1 MGKVVKSGTT
11 GIYPC
16 PVILVT
22 CVDGD
27 AAPNIVTLAWAGV
40 VCSEPP
46 MVGISIRPHRYSH
59 GLIVKSGEFVV
70 NMPTEDILL
79 KTDCCGV
86 VSGRDVDKF
95 AKTGLTPI
103 PASQVKPPLIK
114 ECPVNLECRTTQVI
128 SLGAHDLILGQ
139 VLATH
144 IDEDLLDENREI
156 RDIKDAKPIAF
167 SPLTMDYLSMGGIIG
182 KYGYSQGR
190 DL

>member
-1 MGKVVKSGTT
+1 MGKVIKPGTT

-16 PVILVT
+16 PVVLVT

-27 AAPNIVTLAWAGV
+27 SAPNIITLAWAGV

-59 GLIVKSGEFVV
+59 SLIAKSGEFVV

-79 KTDCCGV
+79 QTDYCGV

-114 ECPVNLECRTTQVI
+114 ECPVNLECRTAQII

-144 IDEDLLDENREI
+144 IDEELLGEGGEI
-156 RDIKDAKPIAF
+156 QSIKDAKPIAF
-167 SPLTMDYLSMGGIIG
+167 SPLTSEYLSMGGIIG
-182 KYGYSQGR
+182 RYGYSQGR